1 MPEHLHQGDSMFE
14 FELQKINAAELMRR
28 ADQRRLVRE
37 IRTARR
43 QARRAAKQAREGR
56 VNTPH
61 HRFARVA

>member
-1 MPEHLHQGDSMFE
+1 MFE

-43 QARRAAKQAREGR
+43 QARRAAKEAREGR

-61 HRFARVA
+61 HRFARAA

>member
-1 MPEHLHQGDSMFE
+1 MFE